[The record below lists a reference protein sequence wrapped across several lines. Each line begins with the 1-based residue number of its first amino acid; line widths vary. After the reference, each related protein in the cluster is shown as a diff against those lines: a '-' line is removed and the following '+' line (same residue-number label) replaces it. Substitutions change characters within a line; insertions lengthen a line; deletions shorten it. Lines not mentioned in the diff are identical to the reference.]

1 MRFLNKSIFN
11 RLLAAFLA
19 VGLITG
25 APLIFLSYKI
35 NSDSIGVRLQQNV
48 EQQLTIIAENFKQ
61 EFSISLLRSLKQ
73 ITASEPLAAYLSS
86 SEDERIITRKALE
99 SHLLR
104 TQAEYDS
111 YSGLYYVDSDGR
123 IIIGV
128 ADGQRNGATGSLAE
142 SADAGEP
149 EDLSLIHI

>member
-86 SEDERIITRKALE
+86 SEDEISLPLG
-99 SHLLR
+99 S
-104 TQAEYDS
+104 
-111 YSGLYYVDSDGR
+111 
-123 IIIGV
+123 
-128 ADGQRNGATGSLAE
+128 QR
-142 SADAGEP
+142 
-149 EDLSLIHI
+149 